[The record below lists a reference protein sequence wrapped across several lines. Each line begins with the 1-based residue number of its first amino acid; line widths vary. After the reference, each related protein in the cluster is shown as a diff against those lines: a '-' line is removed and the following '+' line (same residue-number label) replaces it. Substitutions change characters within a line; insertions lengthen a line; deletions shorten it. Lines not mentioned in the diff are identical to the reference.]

1 MTNEVKARQ
10 LHIDLLRIVACF
22 SVIMLHSA
30 AQYWYDFPVDSMR
43 WLVCNTYDAVVRF
56 GVPVFVMISGALF
69 LGRAGEI
76 DIKRLYKNNI
86 LHLVAAYWIW
96 SLLYGLW
103 DGRAWIGVDGG
114 GLLDWVREI
123 VYSRGHLWFIP
134 MLVGIYAILPV
145 LKGWTDH
152 ATKKQVEYFLV
163 LFLVLNIGIFT
174 LRIWNL
180 PMTVNKFLD
189 FFDIPLVGSYV
200 GYFVLGYYLSR
211 YALLS
216 SKKKLCYLLGL
227 AGAAGAAVVSNI
239 LSLQRGTGVVAAYD
253 VYSVF
258 TMLVCIAL
266 FVFFQEKLSQ
276 KTWGA
281 RTRWWIKELSA
292 NTFGIYLLHFL
303 IIELLQLLGFDSM
316 SVNNVVGIPL
326 LAVVCFVISSV
337 IISLLRRIPLVGKY
351 IC

>member
-1 MTNEVKARQ
+1 MENGTKERKF
-10 LHIDLLRIVACF
+10 HIDLLRILACF
-22 SVIMLHSA
+22 GVIMAHTAS
-30 AQYWYDFPVDSMR
+30 QYWYDLPVESFQWM
-43 WLVCNTYDAVVRF
+43 VSNSYNAVFRF
-56 GVPVFVMISGALF
+56 CVPVFIMISGALF

-76 DIKRLYKNNI
+76 DIKRLYQNNI

-103 DGRAWIGVDGG
+103 DGRAWIGADGV

-152 ATKKQVEYFLV
+152 APKKQIEYFLV

-189 FFDIPLVGSYV
+189 FFDVPLVGSYV
-200 GYFVLGYYLSR
+200 GYFVLGYYLSK
-211 YALLS
+211 YSLPP
-216 SKKKLCYLLGL
+216 SKRKLCYLLGL
-227 AGAAGAAVVSNI
+227 AGAAVAAVVSNV
-239 LSLQRGTGVVAAYD
+239 LSLQRGWGVVAAYD

-258 TMLVCIAL
+258 TMLVCVAL
-266 FVFFQEKLSQ
+266 FVFFQEKVSQ
-276 KTWGA
+276 KAWGE
-281 RTRWWIKELSA
+281 RSRRWIKEVSA
-292 NTFGIYLLHFL
+292 NTFGIYVLHFL

>member
-1 MTNEVKARQ
+1 
-10 LHIDLLRIVACF
+10 
-22 SVIMLHSA
+22 
-30 AQYWYDFPVDSMR
+30 
-43 WLVCNTYDAVVRF
+43 
-56 GVPVFVMISGALF
+56 
-69 LGRAGEI
+69 
-76 DIKRLYKNNI
+76 
-86 LHLVAAYWIW
+86 
-96 SLLYGLW
+96 
-103 DGRAWIGVDGG
+103 
-114 GLLDWVREI
+114 
-123 VYSRGHLWFIP
+123 
-134 MLVGIYAILPV
+134 
-145 LKGWTDH
+145 
-152 ATKKQVEYFLV
+152 
-163 LFLVLNIGIFT
+163 
-174 LRIWNL
+174 
-180 PMTVNKFLD
+180 MTVNKFLD
-189 FFDIPLVGSYV
+189 FFDVPLVGSYV
-200 GYFVLGYYLSR
+200 GYFVLGYYLRR
-211 YALLS
+211 YPLPS

-227 AGAAGAAVVSNI
+227 AGAVGAAVLSNL

-266 FVFFQEKLSQ
+266 FVFFQEKVSQ

-281 RTRWWIKELSA
+281 RTQWWIKELSA